1 MYIQQHLSA
10 VRPHGPRNRQAL
22 PMIRTL
28 TAFSAALLFATPVLA
43 ADLIDATNATA
54 VLNVARGV
62 GSADLETNDKGEPEI
77 AGRVDGTRYRVFF
90 YGCKQGKDCLS
101 IQFYAGWKRE
111 GRSITVKQM
120 NSWNQT
126 KRFAKAYL
134 DDQNDPVIE
143 MDVNLQGG
151 VSRKNLEET
160 FDLWIYSM
168 GKFEASLQK

>member
-1 MYIQQHLSA
+1 ML
-10 VRPHGPRNRQAL
+10 
-22 PMIRTL
+22 
-28 TAFSAALLFATPVLA
+28 
-43 ADLIDATNATA
+43 
-54 VLNVARGV
+54 VAPP
-62 GSADLETNDKGEPEI
+62 KH
-77 AGRVDGTRYRVFF
+77 
-90 YGCKQGKDCLS
+90 
-101 IQFYAGWKRE
+101 KR
-111 GRSITVKQM
+111 
-120 NSWNQT
+120 QT